1 MNSQPPS
8 AENDLAFQALARGDR
23 NGVLKLRGIPT
34 FQDMQAKRQWIRQ
47 HLAASFRFFGKQG
60 WGEGVSGHISVRG
73 MESIVKLV
81 ISFQG
86 SNNRRPDPTRP
97 FLVQPIRHAL
107 FPYQGIRPGPR

>member
-1 MNSQPPS
+1 MSTTTSTITTTNPGAVLTVNSQPPS
-8 AENDLAFQALARGDR
+8 AENDRAFQALARGDR

-73 MESIVKLV
+73 ME
-81 ISFQG
+81 
-86 SNNRRPDPTRP
+86 PTVESWVT
-97 FLVQPIRHAL
+97 F
-107 FPYQGIRPGPR
+107 